1 MTLCVY
7 RIPIEEE
14 LSSVINPNNHPLVT
28 IRSVLVLLYL
38 IPLIPQSFCPWHSW
52 FQSIAAADTF
62 AVLWYSLSVSSPRVW
77 CIVGNPDKPHC
88 TWGGRVLTSHVILWI
103 ELSAIADN
111 DFHHCFIVSC
121 GPGAA
126 STSDGGTYYNV
137 CLNPSQAASTAT
149 YRELVYVIGN
159 GCAGVGEDWMCV
171 THPCMLAVIVLL

>member
-38 IPLIPQSFCPWHSW
+38 IPLIPQFFCPWHSW

-111 DFHHCFIVSC
+111 DFHHCF
-121 GPGAA
+121 
-126 STSDGGTYYNV
+126 T
-137 CLNPSQAASTAT
+137 ASTAT